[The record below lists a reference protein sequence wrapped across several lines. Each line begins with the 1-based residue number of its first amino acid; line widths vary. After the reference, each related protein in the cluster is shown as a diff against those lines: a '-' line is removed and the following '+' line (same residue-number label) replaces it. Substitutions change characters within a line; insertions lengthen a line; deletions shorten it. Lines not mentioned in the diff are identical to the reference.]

1 MAATVAFMRLE
12 KMVRAQAE
20 LLGDVFGE
28 DAYEIVADE
37 DNEVVRVRTAWMD
50 VLLAFD
56 FRDQFVSSSVKP
68 LRVPDE
74 LSEDHTTDTLLR
86 FLDIDV
92 GIRRKSVLD
101 EQQVRDELNLMRP
114 LVELLKNERSSR
126 DATWFVNGY
135 NAAYTDYCSGKW

>member
-1 MAATVAFMRLE
+1 M
-12 KMVRAQAE
+12 RAQAE
-20 LLGDVFGE
+20 LLGDIFGD

-37 DNEVVRVRTAWMD
+37 DEYLVRVRTAWMN
-50 VLLAFD
+50 LLIAYD

-86 FLDIDV
+86 FLDIEV
-92 GIRRKSVLD
+92 GVRRRSILD
-101 EQQVRDELNLMRP
+101 EQQVKDELNLVRP
-114 LVELLKNERSSR
+114 IVELLKDERNSR
-126 DATWFVNGY
+126 DATLFVNGY